1 MKLIYKIK
9 LTLLIIHCTVNI
21 CNGQSSAINFHHLSP
36 VDGLS
41 DGVVRSIGQDKYG
54 YIWIGTLSGLSRY
67 NGYTVSVFQNIPGD
81 STSLPYG
88 GAWSILGDLTGNLW
102 IGSNR
107 GLYKFD
113 YATSRFLLVKGS
125 REYHI

>member
-9 LTLLIIHCTVNI
+9 LTLLVMHAAYGFCA
-21 CNGQSSAINFHHLSP
+21 GQSSAINFHHLSP
-36 VDGLS
+36 SDGLS
-41 DGVVRSIGQDKYG
+41 DGVVRCIGQDKYG

-67 NGYTVSVFQNIPGD
+67 NGYNVNLYQNIPGD

-88 GAWSILGDLTGNLW
+88 GVHSILGDKMGNLW
-102 IGSNR
+102 IGGNR

-113 YATSRFLLVKGS
+113 YAT
-125 REYHI
+125 